1 MDKLKLLF
9 THIGFQILFHLLK
22 HFLTGGY
29 QLHSTVSSLIL
40 SDDLFTN
47 TNFCLGSKS
56 VPKAFRRWRGVK
68 CEPASRASYF
78 YSVQQFAAL
87 LPAKVQQLTL
97 CFVVRISEKRCF
109 SFAYPLPTLFLA
121 CDIILGVHLSD
132 CKLMVMVLICSL
144 LLVKTVFIETRPV
157 IDLIKTSKP

>member
-1 MDKLKLLF
+1 MDKLKLAHNGLQTLF
-9 THIGFQILFHLLK
+9 LLLK

-40 SDDLFTN
+40 FDDLFTN

-56 VPKAFRRWRGVK
+56 VPKAYRRWRDVK

-78 YSVQQFAAL
+78 YCFQQFAAL

-97 CFVVRISEKRCF
+97 CLVVRISEKRCF
-109 SFAYPLPTLFLA
+109 SLAYPLPTLFLA
-121 CDIILGVHLSD
+121 WDIILGVCLSE

-157 IDLIKTSKP
+157 IDLFKTSKP

>member
-1 MDKLKLLF
+1 MVF
-9 THIGFQILFHLLK
+9 THIGLQTLFHLLK
-22 HFLTGGY
+22 HFLTGGH
-29 QLHSTVSSLIL
+29 QLHSTVSLLIL
-40 SDDLFTN
+40 FWWLIYYCN

-56 VPKAFRRWRGVK
+56 VPKAFRRWRDVK

-78 YSVQQFAAL
+78 YSVQQFATL

-97 CFVVRISEKRCF
+97 CLVVRISEKRCF
-109 SFAYPLPTLFLA
+109 SWAYHLPILFLA
-121 CDIILGVHLSD
+121 WDIILGVCLSE

-157 IDLIKTSKP
+157 IDLFKTSKT